1 MKIKMKMKE
10 FRIWD
15 CGFRKPSLRSQRLCG
30 KSRRVSEYPQS
41 PEAVVR
47 MGGGRSEGAKTDST
61 AEAQRTRRGVD
72 RLRLR
77 LCLRKVGSEW
87 LVTGSGWRVGGDGSG
102 DGFLILDV

>member
-30 KSRRVSEYPQS
+30 KSLRVSEYPTS

-47 MGGGRSEGAKTDST
+47 MGGGGSEGAKRNRP
-61 AEAQRTRRGVD
+61 QRRRGRGGVFWW
-72 RLRLR
+72 
-77 LCLRKVGSEW
+77 KVEGERW
-87 LVTGSGWRVGGDGSG
+87 KDFVNVNVKEGC
-102 DGFLILDV
+102 